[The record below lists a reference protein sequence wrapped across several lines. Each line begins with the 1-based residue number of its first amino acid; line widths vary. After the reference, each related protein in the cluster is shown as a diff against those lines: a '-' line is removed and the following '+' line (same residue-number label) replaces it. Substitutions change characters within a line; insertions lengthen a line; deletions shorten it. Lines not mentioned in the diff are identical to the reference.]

1 MRSRTTSYHL
11 VDCGRTVEGEYQM
24 KTVKAALIHNY
35 GGPAVARIEN
45 TSTAV
50 SHRGGRGKLWI
61 LQSPA

>member
-1 MRSRTTSYHL
+1 
-11 VDCGRTVEGEYQM
+11 M

-35 GGPAVARIEN
+35 GGPTVARIEN

-50 SHRGGRGKLWI
+50 LHRGGRGKLWI